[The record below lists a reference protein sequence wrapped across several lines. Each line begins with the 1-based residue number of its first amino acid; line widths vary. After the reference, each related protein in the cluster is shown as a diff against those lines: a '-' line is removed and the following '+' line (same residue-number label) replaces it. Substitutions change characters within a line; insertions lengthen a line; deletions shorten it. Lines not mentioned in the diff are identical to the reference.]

1 MICEKPNVNVTMFK
15 QTSNTL
21 DGPTT
26 VVAITTSVQNS
37 VSNEMNQMTSHHF
50 VKFEVIIQTD
60 NQVVWVLP

>member
-1 MICEKPNVNVTMFK
+1 MFR